1 MNGKN
6 LESSCDL
13 IDITSHQD
21 YLDILNAIR
30 KDTAKIII
38 VQIDGY
44 IKDDPIVNTAKTM
57 MLLEKQETV
66 SEWIGTIARGRKAVQ
81 YTFIKNRDFF
91 SYLATFKA
99 FFIGEEKGRKGY
111 VVTDTGFG
119 YDDIAFLDSRGELLF
134 YTTTHEGYAYLNR
147 KYTFITDKIHNAILN
162 HEEPVCPKCRKGRIV
177 CPQGKIKKPHFFECT
192 NKCGFYMN
200 IDYNDVILE

>member
-6 LESSCDL
+6 LGSRCDF
-13 IDITSHQD
+13 IDISSHQD
-21 YLDILNAIR
+21 YLKLLNIIR

-44 IKDDPIVNTAKTM
+44 DKDDPVVNTAKSM
-57 MLLEKQETV
+57 MILENEEIV
-66 SEWIGTIARGRKAVQ
+66 SEWIGTTTIGRKAVQ

-91 SYLATFKA
+91 SYLASFEA
-99 FFIGEEKGRKGY
+99 FFETEDNEDLD
-111 VVTDTGFG
+111 TDTDFG
-119 YDDIAFLDSRGELLF
+119 LDDIAFLDSNGELLF

-200 IDYNDVILE
+200 IDYNDVIIE

>member
-6 LESSCDL
+6 LESSCDF

-21 YLDILNAIR
+21 YLDILNTIR

-44 IKDDPIVNTAKTM
+44 DKDDPVVNTAKSM
-57 MLLEKQETV
+57 MTLESEEIV
-66 SEWIGTIARGRKAVQ
+66 SEWIGTITGGAKAVQ

-91 SYLATFKA
+91 SYLASFEA
-99 FFIGEEKGRKGY
+99 FFETEDNAD
-111 VVTDTGFG
+111 TDTGFG
-119 YDDIAFLDSRGELLF
+119 LDDIAFLDSKGELLF

>member
-6 LESSCDL
+6 LEISCDF

-21 YLDILNAIR
+21 YLDILNTIR

-44 IKDDPIVNTAKTM
+44 DKDDPVVNTAKSM
-57 MLLEKQETV
+57 MTLESEEIV
-66 SEWIGTIARGRKAVQ
+66 SKWIGTITRGRKAVQ

-91 SYLATFKA
+91 SYLASFEA
-99 FFIGEEKGRKGY
+99 FFETEDNAD
-111 VVTDTGFG
+111 TDTGFG
-119 YDDIAFLDSRGELLF
+119 LDDIAFLDSNGELLF
-134 YTTTHEGYAYLNR
+134 YTTTHEGYACLNR

-200 IDYNDVILE
+200 IDYNDVIIE